1 MSYDYYDWYEPTV
14 PKEVKGGIRAKSR
27 RGAFAS
33 NWWGQRWIQTLE
45 DFNIGARLN
54 RGRSYA
60 RKGQVA
66 ALKIL
71 KGSVQAEVQGSE
83 YEPYIV
89 SIKFKVLTKKRWDNI
104 VARLLERPIFA
115 ALLLGN
121 EMPGDIESV
130 FKDEGLSLFPEKEKD
145 LETSCSCPDWSNPCK
160 HIAAVFY
167 LMAEAFDNDPFL
179 LFKLK
184 GMEKEVFIKAL
195 RSNEEEDKRVMI
207 EPEPLPADYNKF
219 WEQDRSFDRAISI
232 MSADLHAAMPKR
244 LGPVP
249 FWRSERDFIGEMETI
264 YKNAST
270 HAKDLFEKDFSEDKI
285 GL

>member
-27 RGAFAS
+27 WGAFAS

-45 DFNIGARLN
+45 DFNIGARLG

-89 SIKFKVLTKKRWDNI
+89 SIKFKVLTEKQWDHII
-104 VARLLERPIFA
+104 VRLLEKPIFA

-121 EMPGDIESV
+121 EMPRDIESV
-130 FKDEGLSLFPEKEKD
+130 FKDEGLSLFPEGEKD
-145 LETSCSCPDWSNPCK
+145 METSCSCPDWSNPCK

-167 LMAEAFDNDPFL
+167 LMGEAFDNDPFL
-179 LFKLK
+179 LFKIR

-219 WEQDRSFDRAISI
+219 WGQDRSFDRAISI
-232 MSADLHAAMPKR
+232 MPADLHAAMPKR
-244 LGPVP
+244 LGTIP
-249 FWRSERDFIGEMETI
+249 FWRSERDFIGEMEAI
-264 YKNAST
+264 YKNASA
-270 HAKDLFEKDFSEDKI
+270 HAKDLFEKDFGKDKT
-285 GL
+285 GS

>member
-33 NWWGQRWIQTLE
+33 RWWGQRWIQTLE
-45 DFNIGARLN
+45 DFDIGTRLG

-66 ALKIL
+66 TLDIL
-71 KGSVQAEVQGSE
+71 KGSVHAEVQGSE
-83 YEPYIV
+83 IEPYIV
-89 SIKFKVLTKKRWDNI
+89 SIKFQVLTGRQWDKI
-104 VARLLERPIFA
+104 TSRLLERPIFA

-121 EMPGDIESV
+121 EMPRDIESV
-130 FKDEGLSLFPEKEKD
+130 FKDEGLSLFPEREKD

-179 LFKLK
+179 LFKLR
-184 GMEKEVFIKAL
+184 GMEKEAFIKAL

-219 WEQDRSFDRAISI
+219 WEQGRSLDKAISI
-232 MSADLHAAMPKR
+232 LPADLHAAMPKR

-249 FWRSERDFIGEMETI
+249 FWRSDRDFMEEMEAI
-264 YKNAST
+264 YKNASA
-270 HAKDLFEKDFSEDKI
+270 HAKDLFEMDFGKDKTRS
-285 GL
+285 

>member
-1 MSYDYYDWYEPTV
+1 MGYDYYDWYEPTV

-33 NWWGQRWIQTLE
+33 RWWGQRWIQTLE
-45 DFNIGARLN
+45 DFDIGTRLG

-66 ALKIL
+66 TLDIL
-71 KGSVQAEVQGSE
+71 KGSVHAEVQGSE
-83 YEPYIV
+83 IEPYIV
-89 SIKFKVLTKKRWDNI
+89 SIKFQVLTGRQWDKI
-104 VARLLERPIFA
+104 TSRLLERPIFA

-121 EMPGDIESV
+121 EMPRDIESV
-130 FKDEGLSLFPEKEKD
+130 FKDEGLSLFPEREKD

-179 LFKLK
+179 LFKLR
-184 GMEKEVFIKAL
+184 GMEKEAFIKAL

-207 EPEPLPADYNKF
+207 EPEPLSADYNKF
-219 WEQDRSFDRAISI
+219 WEQGRSFDKAINI
-232 MSADLHAAMPKR
+232 LPADLHAAMPKR
-244 LGPVP
+244 LGPLP
-249 FWRSERDFIGEMETI
+249 FWRSDRDFIGDMEAI
-264 YKNAST
+264 YMNASAN
-270 HAKDLFEKDFSEDKI
+270 AKDLFEKDFGK
-285 GL
+285 

>member
-1 MSYDYYDWYEPTV
+1 MGYDYYDWYEPTV

-33 NWWGQRWIQTLE
+33 RWWGQRWIQTLE
-45 DFNIGARLN
+45 DFDIGTRLG

-66 ALKIL
+66 TLDIL
-71 KGSVQAEVQGSE
+71 KGSVHAEVQGSE
-83 YEPYIV
+83 IEPYIV
-89 SIKFKVLTKKRWDNI
+89 SIKFQVLTGRQWDKI
-104 VARLLERPIFA
+104 TSRLLERPIFA

-121 EMPGDIESV
+121 EMPRDIESV
-130 FKDEGLSLFPEKEKD
+130 FKDEGLSLFPEREKD

-179 LFKLK
+179 LFKLR
-184 GMEKEVFIKAL
+184 GMEKEAFIKAL

-207 EPEPLPADYNKF
+207 EPEPLSADYNKF
-219 WEQDRSFDRAISI
+219 WEQGRSFDKAITI
-232 MSADLHAAMPKR
+232 MPADLHAAMPKR
-244 LGPVP
+244 LGPLP
-249 FWRSERDFIGEMETI
+249 FWRSDRDFIGDMEAI
-264 YKNAST
+264 YMNASAN
-270 HAKDLFEKDFSEDKI
+270 AKDLFEKDFGK
-285 GL
+285 